1 MMKRFLLLFLSI
13 MLLAGCSSN
22 ANVEKANTDIL
33 NAGWADIE
41 KAAGGKKIR
50 LHMWGGDPGINA
62 YIDEYVKPVLKEKKN
77 ILLERIPMDTPE
89 ILQKLETE
97 KRAGQAEGTIDLVWL
112 NGENFKNA
120 KQNDLLFGPITE
132 KLPNY
137 QQYYDTK
144 SLENRYDFGLKTDG
158 YEAPWG
164 KVQFVFHYDSEK
176 VQDPPETIEDLLSWA
191 KDNPGQFTY
200 PDPKDFTG
208 NAFIRHLFYESAGGA
223 KTLLDKGFDEEY
235 ANSGSKELWE
245 SLNKLEPHLWKKG
258 KLYPNDLTELDKL
271 YANGEVAMTM
281 GYNEARAESLI
292 EKGVFPETTR
302 SFVLESGSIGNTHF
316 LAVPANSANKEAA
329 LVSIDFLLSPEA
341 QIKKLSPEYW
351 GESPALDY
359 SKLTEEQRESF
370 DEIDR
375 GKSVLSPEELE
386 DAFLPEIDS
395 QYVNWLKE
403 NWTNEVVQK

>member
-1 MMKRFLLLFLSI
+1 MKRLLVLFMIILA
-13 MLLAGCSSN
+13 LAGCSSK
-22 ANVEKANTDIL
+22 ADTEKDSQKVLASS
-33 NAGWADIE
+33 WSDIE
-41 KAAGGKKIR
+41 KEAAGKKVR
-50 LHMWGGDPGINA
+50 LFMWGGDPGINA
-62 YIDEYVKPVLKEKKN
+62 YIDKYVKPAVKEKNN
-77 ILLERIPMDTPE
+77 ILLERVPMDTSE

-97 KRAGQAEGTIDLVWL
+97 KRAGQTEGTIDIVWL

-120 KQNDLLFGPITE
+120 KQNNLLLGPITE

-137 QQYYDTK
+137 TKYYDTR
-144 SLENRYDFGLKTDG
+144 SLENLYDFGLETKG

-164 KVQFVFHYDSEK
+164 KVQFVFHYDSSK
-176 VQDPPETIEDLLSWA
+176 IMDPPKTIEDLKKWVKA
-191 KDNPGQFTY
+191 NPGQFAY

-223 KTLLDKGFDEEY
+223 KGLLDKGYDEKF
-235 ANSGSKELWE
+235 AKTGSERLWKD
-245 SLNKLEPHLWKKG
+245 LNELEPYLWKKG

-271 YANGEVAMTM
+271 YANGELAMTM

-292 EKGVFPETTR
+292 EKGVFPESTR

-316 LAVPANSANKEAA
+316 LAIPANSSNKEAA
-329 LVSIDFLLSPEA
+329 LASINFLLSPEA

-359 SKLTEEQRESF
+359 SKLSNQQKAEY
-370 DEIDR
+370 DEIKR
-375 GKSVLSPEELE
+375 GDSVLKPEQLK

-395 QYVNWLKE
+395 RYVNWLKE

>member
-1 MMKRFLLLFLSI
+1 MKRLLVLFIIILA
-13 MLLAGCSSN
+13 LAGCSSK
-22 ANVEKANTDIL
+22 ADTEKDSQKVLASS
-33 NAGWADIE
+33 WSDIE
-41 KAAGGKKIR
+41 KVAAGKKVR
-50 LHMWGGDPGINA
+50 LFMWGGDPGINA
-62 YIDEYVKPVLKEKKN
+62 YIDEYVKPAVKEKNN
-77 ILLERIPMDTPE
+77 ILLERVPMDTPE

-97 KRAGQAEGTIDLVWL
+97 KRAGQTEGTIDIVWL

-120 KQNDLLFGPITE
+120 KQNNLLLGPITE

-137 QQYYDTK
+137 TKYYDTK
-144 SLENRYDFGLKTDG
+144 SLENLYDFGLETEG

-164 KVQFVFHYDSEK
+164 KVQFVFHYDSSK
-176 VQDPPETIEDLLSWA
+176 IVDPPKTIEDLKKWVKA
-191 KDNPGQFTY
+191 NPGQFAY

-223 KTLLDKGFDEEY
+223 KGLLDKGYDEKF
-235 ANSGSKELWE
+235 AKTGSERLWKD
-245 SLNKLEPHLWKKG
+245 LNELEPYLWKKG

-271 YANGEVAMTM
+271 YANGELAMTM

-292 EKGVFPETTR
+292 EKGVFLESTR

-316 LAVPANSANKEAA
+316 LAIPANSSNKEAA
-329 LVSIDFLLSPEA
+329 LASINFLLSPEA

-359 SKLTEEQRESF
+359 SKLSNQQKAEY
-370 DEIDR
+370 DEIKR
-375 GKSVLSPEELE
+375 GDSVLKPEQLK

-395 QYVNWLKE
+395 RYVNWLKE